1 MPGESAK
8 LAPAACTRAIS
19 SARVTVPAPVGRFHM
34 RLVHGREWSDAQT
47 LFGKGTL
54 HDEVDGVMR
63 FTRKVGHV
71 LDLRLGHDSNL
82 VVRRINLRPAPL
94 A

>member
-1 MPGESAK
+1 
-8 LAPAACTRAIS
+8 
-19 SARVTVPAPVGRFHM
+19 
-34 RLVHGREWSDAQT
+34 
-47 LFGKGTL
+47 
-54 HDEVDGVMR
+54 MR
-63 FTRKVGHV
+63 FSRKVGHV